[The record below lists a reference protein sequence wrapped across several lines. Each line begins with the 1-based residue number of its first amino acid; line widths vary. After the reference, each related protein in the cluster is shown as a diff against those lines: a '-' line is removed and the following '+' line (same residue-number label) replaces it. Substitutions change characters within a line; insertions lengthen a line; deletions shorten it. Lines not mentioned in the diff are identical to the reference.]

1 MAFTTAQLT
10 ALEDA
15 IAKGELEV
23 VFDGKSVKYQSFDD
37 LRQRYEFIR
46 TQLIASGALPSSA
59 KRVSFGSFKK
69 D

>member
-23 VFDGKSVKYQSFDD
+23 VFDGKSVKYQSFED
-37 LRQRYEFIR
+37 LRKRYEFVR
-46 TQLIASGALPSSA
+46 DQLIASGALASSA
-59 KRVSFGSFKK
+59 KRVSYAAFTK